1 MTLAG
6 VMRRRWLLLSA
17 SILAAVQAAAQDE
30 AEPPASPEP
39 PAVIADEFDRG
50 TPLRS
55 VEMFLKVAE
64 VGDYQT
70 AAQYLD
76 LRNLRGEAGNLPGAV
91 LAERLYVIAS
101 RAKWVDVDEMVDDP
115 RGRLNDGLPSYRDS
129 IGTVMHDDERVR
141 LYMQRVPRGD
151 GEFIWKVS
159 NATVTMVPELYEIY
173 GYSEFVENIR
183 ARLPDRSF
191 LGYEL
196 FKWVI
201 ALSVG
206 FLTYL
211 AFFAL
216 ALLYRRFSKP
226 ATDSTRQQV
235 YQFLIGPMG
244 LWATAVAMNAVA
256 TALGRGPTA
265 EAIQRL
271 SPVPTLLTIWA
282 LFAAIS
288 LWKSLYTRH
297 LEKQQR
303 PGTIVLLRPV
313 SNAAKLLVLVMAT
326 LLYLDGIGINITTV
340 LAGLGVGGIAVA
352 LALQKPMED
361 VLGAITLY
369 SQQPVRVGDFCRI
382 GTRTGTIEE
391 IGLRTTFVRTLANTR
406 IAIPNAKL
414 ASEAIDNISARQKIL
429 YQPTLRLR
437 YDASPDQ
444 VRAVLDEIRDTLEN
458 DVRVLDG
465 FRVRFRDIADDA
477 LMIEIFAYFDTTEWA
492 EYLELVEDL
501 NLRILEIVAAA
512 GSSLALPAT
521 TMKIEGLTGDGVTE
535 SAA

>member
-1 MTLAG
+1 MTRAVVVG
-6 VMRRRWLLLSA
+6 KQRLLL
-17 SILAAVQAAAQDE
+17 LATIVAATQSLAQEE
-30 AEPPASPEP
+30 AETATSQAP
-39 PAVIADEFDRG
+39 PAVVADEFDRG
-50 TPLRS
+50 TPARS

-64 VGDYQT
+64 VGDFET
-70 AAQYLD
+70 ASQYLD
-76 LRNLRGEAGNLPGAV
+76 MRNLRGEAGSLPGAV
-91 LAERLYVIAS
+91 LAERLYVIAN
-101 RAKWVDVDEMVDDP
+101 RANWVDVDELVDDP

-129 IGTVMHDDERVR
+129 IGTVMHEDERIR
-141 LYMQRVPRGD
+141 LYVQRVPRDD

-159 NATVTMVPELYEIY
+159 NATVTMVPELYEVY
-173 GYSEFVENIR
+173 GYSAFVEAIR
-183 ARLPDRSF
+183 ARLPDGSF

-206 FLTYL
+206 VLTYL
-211 AFFAL
+211 AFL
-216 ALLYRRFSKP
+216 ALGLVYRRVADPS
-226 ATDSTRQQV
+226 AETTRHQV
-235 YQFLIGPMG
+235 YRFLIGPMA
-244 LWATAVAMNAVA
+244 LWATTVAMNAAA

-265 EAIQRL
+265 EAVQRL
-271 SPVPTLLTIWA
+271 SPVPTLITIWV
-282 LFAAIS
+282 LFAAVN
-288 LWKSLYTRH
+288 LWKSLFTRH
-297 LEKQQR
+297 LEKQVR

-313 SNAAKLLVLVMAT
+313 SNAAKLLILVMGA
-326 LLYLDGIGINITTV
+326 LLYLDRIGIDITTV

-437 YDASPDQ
+437 YDASPVQ
-444 VRAVLDEIRDTLEN
+444 VRAVLTGIRDTLEN
-458 DVRVLDG
+458 DARVLDG

-477 LMIEIFAYFDTTEWA
+477 LLIEIFAYFDTTDWA

-501 NLRILEIVAAA
+501 NLRILEIVADA

-521 TMKIEGLTGDGVTE
+521 TMKIEGYTGGEVTE
-535 SAA
+535 TAA